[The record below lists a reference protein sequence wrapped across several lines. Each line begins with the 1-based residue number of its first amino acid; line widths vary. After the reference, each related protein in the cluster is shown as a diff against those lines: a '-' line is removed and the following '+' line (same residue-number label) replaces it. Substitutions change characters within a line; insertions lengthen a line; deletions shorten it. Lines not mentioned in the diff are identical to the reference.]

1 MATLNGITIY
11 DESNYQTLVRQTMT
25 AGGGMGAGFEEQSM
39 GGFGSACAPIEYANV
54 PRSEWKDRIEEK
66 KAKGLFPSA
75 WFKRG
80 DVKILNQRS
89 WGYCH
94 TEETEVL
101 TDHGWKQF
109 GSVND
114 SDQLATVNQRT
125 HEMEFQLPLA
135 RQVFDYNGKM
145 LYSTNSRMAFGVTP
159 NHRMYVRKWNESNR
173 SLNDH
178 YEFVNAGDLGWY
190 SGAMSAPKSSR
201 GVEVRTMKIEGDR
214 EYSGDDFVA
223 LVSLICSDGYAGN
236 SDKSTGYVSFCCFHE
251 GRRPMV
257 AALAE
262 RVGFKEQPGRRG
274 VWTRY
279 SAHVLAKWMRQ
290 NCYSGEPSATT
301 KKVPQFIKTLC
312 GRQLELF
319 LQYFGDQDHKKP
331 ISHFYSSSK
340 GLLDDVQ
347 EILLRIGK
355 RASIYSRPPRQA
367 VMEDGHVIRGK
378 ESWQAHVYTSDKLS
392 INRDKQIETESYRG
406 PVYCAT
412 VPNGTLVTRREN
424 SILVSGNCWMYGVV
438 GAMQLR
444 YAMTGQKAP
453 HLNPFYPA
461 WLGKNGANRGGWG
474 GEALEYIEKYGVPLD
489 SVFSGQPTS
498 RAQFDRHEVKES
510 AKLHKVWKF
519 RELQRN
525 SFQALMNMWLSDNP
539 LPVSQAYNWWGHLVY
554 GIEPVVIG
562 NNEFGTMIG
571 NSWDYSWGEQGK
583 GIIAESK
590 ASAAEQICVDMVSTV
605 AA

>member
-1 MATLNGITIY
+1 MATLHGITIY

-89 WGYCH
+89 WGY
-94 TEETEVL
+94 
-101 TDHGWKQF
+101 
-109 GSVND
+109 
-114 SDQLATVNQRT
+114 
-125 HEMEFQLPLA
+125 
-135 RQVFDYNGKM
+135 
-145 LYSTNSRMAFGVTP
+145 
-159 NHRMYVRKWNESNR
+159 
-173 SLNDH
+173 
-178 YEFVNAGDLGWY
+178 
-190 SGAMSAPKSSR
+190 
-201 GVEVRTMKIEGDR
+201 
-214 EYSGDDFVA
+214 
-223 LVSLICSDGYAGN
+223 
-236 SDKSTGYVSFCCFHE
+236 
-251 GRRPMV
+251 
-257 AALAE
+257 
-262 RVGFKEQPGRRG
+262 
-274 VWTRY
+274 
-279 SAHVLAKWMRQ
+279 
-290 NCYSGEPSATT
+290 
-301 KKVPQFIKTLC
+301 
-312 GRQLELF
+312 
-319 LQYFGDQDHKKP
+319 
-331 ISHFYSSSK
+331 
-340 GLLDDVQ
+340 
-347 EILLRIGK
+347 
-355 RASIYSRPPRQA
+355 
-367 VMEDGHVIRGK
+367 
-378 ESWQAHVYTSDKLS
+378 
-392 INRDKQIETESYRG
+392 
-406 PVYCAT
+406 
-412 VPNGTLVTRREN
+412 
-424 SILVSGNCWMYGVV
+424 CWMYGVV